1 MKKII
6 SRWATAV
13 LILASLLL
21 IFVPW
26 YSTDDK
32 NSIESI
38 VSTIELIN
46 SLSENEFEASAI
58 EDIDRCIN
66 DGKLSAFECFKA
78 NIDIKK
84 IVSSYNETFGELT
97 EKDETI
103 IKMCKTDIF
112 IFVITIALGIFALLS
127 QIKKPVFI
135 VPLLYFLSET
145 IFVFWGIDSAVDFFS
160 YFSKELFLEFSI
172 GPTAWPY
179 VSIALVFFALI
190 ISFLHS
196 NTKYE
201 LPKIPLKIGKKLA
214 ETSEP
219 VWFCPRCG
227 NKNKL
232 NYRYCDHCGLQKAG
246 EMSCQNCG
254 GPVTASQT
262 FCPKCGTKLTDDF

>member
-103 IKMCKTDIF
+103 ID
-112 IFVITIALGIFALLS
+112 LD
-127 QIKKPVFI
+127 KKCRIYSNAVKEI
-135 VPLLYFLSET
+135 LHRASEDT
-145 IFVFWGIDSAVDFFS
+145 
-160 YFSKELFLEFSI
+160 
-172 GPTAWPY
+172 
-179 VSIALVFFALI
+179 
-190 ISFLHS
+190 
-196 NTKYE
+196 
-201 LPKIPLKIGKKLA
+201 
-214 ETSEP
+214 
-219 VWFCPRCG
+219 
-227 NKNKL
+227 
-232 NYRYCDHCGLQKAG
+232 
-246 EMSCQNCG
+246 
-254 GPVTASQT
+254 
-262 FCPKCGTKLTDDF
+262 